1 MSKTY
6 FVSYLD
12 LEGDICHVRVEAFD
26 EDDARLQLRREYW
39 NVNEILNISNET
51 N

>member
-12 LEGDICHVRVEAFD
+12 LEGDLCHVRIEAFD
-26 EDDARLQLRREYW
+26 EDDARLQTRREYW
-39 NVNEILNISNET
+39 HVNEILSIQKCN
-51 N
+51 

>member
-12 LEGDICHVRVEAFD
+12 LAGDLCHVRIEAFD
-26 EDDARLQLRREYW
+26 EDDARLQTRREYW
-39 NVNEILNISNET
+39 NVNEILSIQKCN
-51 N
+51 

>member
-12 LEGDICHVRVEAFD
+12 LEGDLCRVRIEAFD
-26 EDDARLQLRREYW
+26 EDDARLQTRREYW
-39 NVNEILNISNET
+39 NVNEILSIQKCN
-51 N
+51 

>member
-12 LEGDICHVRVEAFD
+12 LEGDLCHVRIEAFD
-26 EDDARLQLRREYW
+26 EDDARL
-39 NVNEILNISNET
+39 
-51 N
+51 